1 MQSGEWL
8 GEIYARRF
16 DLPTFYIVNLA
27 TRSEI
32 TLRVFDRLP
41 A

>member
-1 MQSGEWL
+1 MKNDEWL
-8 GEIYARRF
+8 GEIYARKF
-16 DLPTFYIVNLA
+16 DPPTFYIVNLT
-27 TRSEI
+27 TRNEI